1 MKEIG
6 VKRKDIQRA
15 MGLKTEGAV
24 RHYFCGRRSMTVE
37 QMQVMARVLKWSVAE
52 LLGENE
58 RIEFEPGP
66 AGVPPSERVPEPQPV
81 PHYQDAIVLSRDE
94 LDMLLTIYR
103 PIPKERKPMI
113 RRIFAKVAKEI
124 SRTRDERPDELTV

>member
-1 MKEIG
+1 
-6 VKRKDIQRA
+6 
-15 MGLKTEGAV
+15 
-24 RHYFCGRRSMTVE
+24 
-37 QMQVMARVLKWSVAE
+37 VMARVLKWSVSQ

-58 RIEFEPGP
+58 RIEFEPP
-66 AGVPPSERVPEPQPV
+66 VPDRACVPEPQRA

-124 SRTRDERPDELTV
+124 SRAPDERPDELTA